1 MTDKE
6 LVALFRV
13 EASKEKAFTLLVK
26 KYQQQLYYQIR
37 RIVLQHEDTHD
48 ILQNVFLKAWSGIDL
63 FREEA
68 QLSTW
73 LYKIAYNETMTFLR
87 KQKKVYTFSFLLND
101 HEESNNQSIENQLKA
116 DPYFDGGEADI
127 KFQKAIQLL
136 PDKQRIV
143 FTMKYY
149 EELKYE
155 EMAQILN
162 TSVGAL
168 KASFHHAVKKIEE
181 YLKKD

>member
-1 MTDKE
+1 M
-6 LVALFRV
+6 
-13 EASKEKAFTLLVK
+13 
-26 KYQQQLYYQIR
+26 
-37 RIVLQHEDTHD
+37 
-48 ILQNVFLKAWSGIDL
+48 KAWAGIDQ

-87 KQKKVYTFSFLLND
+87 KQKRVYAFTFLSND
-101 HEESNNQSIENQLKA
+101 SDDSKSYSIENQLKA
-116 DPYFDGGEADI
+116 DPYFDGSEAEI

-136 PDKQRIV
+136 PAKQRIV

-155 EMAQILN
+155 EMALILS

>member
-6 LVALFRV
+6 LVAMLRMK
-13 EASKEKAFTLLVK
+13 ASKEKAFTLLVK
-26 KYQQQLYYQIR
+26 KYQQQIYYQIR
-37 RIVLQHEDTHD
+37 RIVLQHEDAND
-48 ILQNVFLKAWSGIDL
+48 ILQNVFLKAWTGIDL

-73 LYKIAYNETMTFLR
+73 LYKIAYNETMTSLR
-87 KQKKVYTFSFLLND
+87 KQKKVYSFSFLLND
-101 HEESNNQSIENQLKA
+101 NEESSNQTFENQLKA
-116 DPYFDGGEADI
+116 DPYFDGDDAAI

-155 EMAQILN
+155 EMSQILN